1 MVERDPDLA
10 EEVSYWPS
18 LADAMSA
25 AALVLLL
32 FLLLS
37 FVQAVD
43 VASMQSRIKSQVS
56 DGLRVEEK
64 LLQELEQVIAQ
75 SVGPDK
81 VSLNLSDLNLNIDGE
96 VFFPWNETEINR
108 DSYPLLDKL
117 ADAFAS
123 VLEQEKYRERIS
135 AILIEGHC
143 DTTGSAKENWR
154 ISVGRAVAV
163 VDYLHKANPILAS
176 KYPGYFGAAGYSKF
190 RPPDTTRIDGPVSSE
205 ELARLSRRIEIRIIP
220 RHEIIVQ
227 EVRRLI
233 YEWR

>member
-96 VFFPWNETEINR
+96 VFFRRNHTDINPKR
-108 DSYPLLDKL
+108 NPLLDKL

-143 DTTGSAKENWR
+143 DTTGSAETNWA